1 MQIALNN
8 LKRLEFEARI
18 FVSFGIV
25 SGVCA
30 LSFLVGSDSR
40 PTFVQLLN
48 AFDLLER
55 TALTLG
61 YSCIA
66 VAMLFVSILRMWAG
80 SVLTPVR
87 VMAFKVQADALKTSG
102 PYRIVRNPIYLADF
116 IAMCAFAVCLPPI
129 GLLMPALFFIHYQ
142 RLILF
147 EEESLRKQFEASFNE
162 YLADTPRM
170 IPSFKSLRRLCQAKQ
185 EFRIT
190 MAGFRHNALF
200 ILFVAGY
207 VVAACTH
214 QFVHAVVIGL
224 PAVIDWAIIHTK
236 LGLRT

>member
-1 MQIALNN
+1 MELALNK

-25 SGVCA
+25 INICA
-30 LSFLVGSDSR
+30 LSFFAFSDSQA
-40 PTFVQLLN
+40 TLIHIGN
-48 AFDLLER
+48 ALGVFED
-55 TALTLG
+55 ASLTLG
-61 YSCIA
+61 YLCVA
-66 VAMLFVSILRMWAG
+66 VVMLLVSVLRMWAG

-87 VMAFKVQADALKTSG
+87 VMAFKVQSDALKTSG

-162 YLADTPRM
+162 YLTDTPRM
-170 IPSFKSLRRLCQAKQ
+170 IPTFRSLRHLCQAKQ

-200 ILFVAGY
+200 ILFVAGF